1 MVNNMNKI
9 LSKVKFSE
17 KVTEYIIEAFDV
29 TRHAKAGQF
38 IILRV
43 EKDGERV
50 PFTIVNADK
59 QTGGVTI
66 LVQTVGA
73 STMELEKK
81 NVGDFISDFVG
92 PLGKPTDLSD
102 AKKVVLVGGG
112 IGTAVVAPQ
121 AKNMFE
127 TGKMADAIVGA
138 RNKDLI
144 VYEDLFKKYC
154 SNAYFCT
161 DDGSY
166 GFHGFVTQKL
176 EQVLENDSEIDTVF
190 AVGPLP
196 MMKAVVAVAKK
207 FNRKSIV
214 SMNSLMVDG
223 TGMCGCCRVTVGGVL
238 KYACVDGPE
247 FDGALIDFDE
257 AMNRSR
263 SFVEEEKKH
272 VCNLT
277 GEIR

>member
-1 MVNNMNKI
+1 MNKI
-9 LSKVKFSE
+9 LKKTRFSE
-17 KVTEYIIEAFDV
+17 KVVEYVIEAPDV

-43 EKDGERV
+43 ESDSERV
-50 PFTIVNADK
+50 PFTIVNSDK
-59 QTGGVTI
+59 ETGGVTI

-73 STMELEKK
+73 STMALEKK
-81 NVGDFISDFVG
+81 NAGDYIADFVG
-92 PLGKPTDLSD
+92 PLGKATDLSA
-102 AKKVVLVGGG
+102 AKKVILVGGG

-121 AKNMFE
+121 AKAMSE
-127 TGKMADAIVGA
+127 SGKKADAIVGA
-138 RNKDLI
+138 RNKELI

-154 SNAYFCT
+154 DNAYFCT

-176 EQVLENDSEIDTVF
+176 EEVLANDSEIDTVF

-196 MMKAVVAVAKK
+196 MMKAVVAVANK
-207 FNRKSIV
+207 FGRKSVV

-257 AMNRSR
+257 AMNRSK
-263 SFVEEEKKH
+263 SFVEEEKQH
-272 VCNLT
+272 ICNLT
-277 GEIR
+277 GEVRR